1 MKKSIEIHITGP
13 RVQGVG
19 FRYFIWDR
27 ANNLGIKGFVKN
39 EPDGSVL
46 VEAEGEE
53 KILDRFVNYIKKGPT
68 MAIIHNV
75 SVQDIPAKNYKDFRI
90 KR

>member
-1 MKKSIEIHITGP
+1 MKSVQIHITGP

-19 FRYFIWDR
+19 FRYYIWER
-27 ANNLGIKGFVKN
+27 ANKLGIKGFVKN

-46 VEAEGEE
+46 IEAEGPE
-53 KILDRFVNYIKKGPT
+53 KAINALINFCKKGPAL
-68 MAIIHNV
+68 AIIDNV
-75 SVQDIPAKNYKDFRI
+75 GVQEIPQKNYKDFRI